1 MSHVSF
7 QWCLLLSLVHF
18 MWYALVLKFSFMP
31 LERCFQNFTFC
42 IHSFSFLGS
51 FFFFFFLCKLP
62 PFCARTLSLWIFWLP
77 YLCTDVDLCP
87 CCSRL
92 QWLRDSPAETQRRVA
107 SPQSFLDS
115 CSRSRSENFLL
126 ALCPDTAFKQSTRA
140 CWNLPLVLCFLVW
153 RSLSLWSKSHSSHR
167 QPSGDM
173 LNAACCAP
181 TLWGINF
188 PSMGVPCHFLHLT
201 RLLDL
206 AFRFFWWIVPL
217 LVILGVFFCIL
228 PLFL

>member
-1 MSHVSF
+1 MFLFNDAFCYLWSTLYGMHLYWNSALCLWKDVSKILPF
-7 QWCLLLSLVHF
+7 AFIPLVF
-18 MWYALVLKFSFMP
+18 W
-31 LERCFQNFTFC
+31 
-42 IHSFSFLGS
+42 G
-51 FFFFFFLCKLP
+51 FFFFFLCKLP

-92 QWLRDSPAETQRRVA
+92 QWLRDSPAETQWRVA

-115 CSRSRSENFLL
+115 CSRSHSENFLL
-126 ALCPDTAFKQSTRA
+126 ALCPDRAFKQSTRA
-140 CWNLPLVLCFLVW
+140 CWNLPSVLCFLVW
-153 RSLSLWSKSHSSHR
+153 RSLGLWSKSHSSHR

-217 LVILGVFFCIL
+217 LVILGFFFCIP